1 MKDSYTRDPYAPL
14 TMSVADMRREYLTAK
29 DGSKQIGVMADLQ
42 CTTAVRIGW
51 LLCRAGEKVAATRLP
66 TASEAAQERITR
78 WLLMPEAQEALE
90 LRRANHPDKPEPDDM
105 PQPFSAAVPD
115 PSGVRLTLTV
125 QEAELLRDMVREHIE
140 GVLAQGG
147 ASFEELLDA
156 FALYYKFA
164 GGGSK

>member
-51 LLCRAGEKVAATRLP
+51 LLSRAGETVAATRLP
-66 TASEAAQERITR
+66 AASDVARERIAR

-90 LRRANHPDKPEPDDM
+90 LRRANHPDKPEPDDT
-105 PQPFSAAVPD
+105 PQPSPAVVQDPD
-115 PSGVRLTLTV
+115 SVRVVLTT
-125 QEAELLRDMVREHIE
+125 QEAELLCDMVRGRIE
-140 GVLAQGG
+140 GMLTQGG
-147 ASFEELLDA
+147 ATFNELSDV

-164 GGGSK
+164 GGGAK

>member
-1 MKDSYTRDPYAPL
+1 MKDSYTRDPYVPL

-42 CTTAVRIGW
+42 CTTAVRIGR
-51 LLCRAGEKVAATRLP
+51 LLCRAGETVAATRLP
-66 TASEAAQERITR
+66 AASEAAQERIAR

-105 PQPFSAAVPD
+105 PQPSSAAVQD
-115 PSGVRLTLTV
+115 PGGVRVTLTM
-125 QEAELLRDMVREHIE
+125 QETELLRDMVRARVESM
-140 GVLAQGG
+140 LAQGG
-147 ASFEELLDA
+147 ATFNELSDA

-164 GGGSK
+164 GGGSR

>member
-51 LLCRAGEKVAATRLP
+51 LLCRAGETVAATRLP
-66 TASEAAQERITR
+66 AASEVARERIAR

-105 PQPFSAAVPD
+105 PQPSPAAVQD
-115 PSGVRLTLTV
+115 PSGVRVTLTV
-125 QEAELLRDMVREHIE
+125 QEAELLCDMVRSRIE
-140 GVLAQGG
+140 SIIAQGG
-147 ASFEELLDA
+147 ATFNELSDA

-164 GGGSK
+164 GGGSR